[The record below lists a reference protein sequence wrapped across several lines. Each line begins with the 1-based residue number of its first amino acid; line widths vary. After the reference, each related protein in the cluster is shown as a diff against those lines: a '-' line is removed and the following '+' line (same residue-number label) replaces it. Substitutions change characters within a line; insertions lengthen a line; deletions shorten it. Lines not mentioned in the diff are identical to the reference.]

1 MTAVIR
7 ANTTTIAGTMDN
19 LPICQMPITFH
30 KSSSNKL
37 DHTIIK
43 EITHLE
49 IYVNCTY
56 NMHMFIGIH
65 SYKILLTSIALNQFQ
80 YKQNIKYISNH
91 ISGK

>member
-7 ANTTTIAGTMDN
+7 ANTTTITGRMDN

-30 KSSSNKL
+30 ESSSNKL

-49 IYVNCTY
+49 IYVNCTV
-56 NMHMFIGIH
+56 
-65 SYKILLTSIALNQFQ
+65 SYACLLGFTV
-80 YKQNIKYISNH
+80 IKYYSLLLP
-91 ISGK
+91 